1 MRHFIL
7 SSLFLSTF
15 VRICNRL
22 ELLWEVFLLQL
33 FHIKRWAVF
42 FLLCCLFVSPLSVSC
57 SSLGVHHQPSL
68 LALGNLFPHMTCPDF
83 PISPLPCPINVH
95 AIQSHICSPFHFSS
109 PVPCFDLP
117 LPTVQPVSL
126 HSNLL
131 APIVSTLLC
140 ISIMC
145 VLLQS
150 VLLYSLIQ
158 CLTMSG
164 NELSNY
170 YYNYC
175 RKAS

>member
-83 PISPLPCPINVH
+83 PISPLPCPVNVH
-95 AIQSHICSPFHFSS
+95 AIQSHICSPFLSIS
-109 PVPCFDLP
+109 P
-117 LPTVQPVSL
+117 
-126 HSNLL
+126 
-131 APIVSTLLC
+131 LLC
-140 ISIMC
+140 H
-145 VLLQS
+145 VLTCHC
-150 VLLYSLIQ
+150 LLYSPYLFTVIFWLPLCPRFSAFLLCVFYCSQ
-158 CLTMSG
+158 CCCTVL
-164 NELSNY
+164 
-170 YYNYC
+170 YNV
-175 RKAS
+175 